1 MKEIGKLEWF
11 GGNQDALNAFRMFVD
26 LSHLWDDLVDK
37 DKEATEDEIN
47 NAFLICLVYLPAN
60 PFYRSIQEQIL
71 PMWLTVVSAYQTAN
85 KFERDKDAHGIEIA
99 HGLRYAAGNIVA
111 LKFNLPPIF
120 PLLWIT
126 VSMIVCSV
134 IGIAFGLFP
143 AWKAA
148 NLNPVEA
155 LRPK

>member
-1 MKEIGKLEWF
+1 
-11 GGNQDALNAFRMFVD
+11 MFVD

-37 DKEATEDEIN
+37 DKEATEDDIN

-71 PMWLTVVSAYQTAN
+71 PMWLTVVSAYQAAN

-111 LKFNLPPIF
+111 YMVHICVGPEKAKEFIPD
-120 PLLWIT
+120 
-126 VSMIVCSV
+126 M
-134 IGIAFGLFP
+134 
-143 AWKAA
+143 WK
-148 NLNPVEA
+148 NVFFERYEDYRKEHLDVDS
-155 LRPK
+155 K

>member
-1 MKEIGKLEWF
+1 MNYDGKLEWF
-11 GGNQDALNAFRMFVD
+11 GGNQDALNVFRMFVD

-60 PFYRSIQEQIL
+60 PFYRSIQEQVL

-85 KFERDKDAHGIEIA
+85 KFEREKDIHGIEIA

-111 LKFNLPPIF
+111 YMVHVCVGPEKAKEFLPDM
-120 PLLWIT
+120 WKT
-126 VSMIVCSV
+126 VFFERYDDYRKEHLDVDS
-134 IGIAFGLFP
+134 
-143 AWKAA
+143 K
-148 NLNPVEA
+148 
-155 LRPK
+155 